1 MTTGTSIAVV
11 RCTMLAGAIY
21 DALFAVPILV
31 APAWLSGLI
40 AVSVPQEEIYLRFIG
55 VFLLGLALFY
65 LLPVIHAGRYLG
77 NVAAAVAVRTAG
89 GAFMLVAVLGFA
101 QPRPFILLAA
111 GDLFFAVLHYLS
123 LVPLSG
129 WKIWRLAGAEI
140 ASSRP
145 NGGRL

>member
-1 MTTGTSIAVV
+1 MNTGTSITIV
-11 RCTMLAGAIY
+11 RCTMLAGAVY

-40 AVSVPQEEIYLRFIG
+40 AVPLPREEIYLRFVG

-65 LLPVIHAGRYLG
+65 LLPVIHPGRYLG
-77 NVAAAVAVRTAG
+77 NVAAAAAVRAAG
-89 GAFMLVAVLGFA
+89 GAFMLVGVLGFA
-101 QPRPFILLAA
+101 QPRPFLLLAA
-111 GDLFFAVLHYLS
+111 GDLFFAVLHYMS

-140 ASSRP
+140 ESRRP
-145 NGGRL
+145 DRGRL